1 MNRLTPNIRP
11 NLVGDYPEIHPLALI
26 DPSAQIIGR
35 VILKENVF
43 VGPLAVI
50 RADERGPDG
59 TVSPITIEKEVNV
72 QDGVIIHTASGT
84 EVILG
89 AKTTVAH
96 GATVHG
102 PCKIG
107 VGCFLAMRSVLYHV
121 DLEDHVWVGMG
132 AQVMRTA
139 LSSHTYVPAGSVIRS
154 RPDAWNLRVVSAKE
168 KKYMENVLERTAM
181 LREDY
186 RRMLQNG
193 PA

>member
-1 MNRLTPNIRP
+1 MNNRTPNIRP
-11 NLVGDYPEIHPLALI
+11 NLVGDYPEVHPSALI
-26 DPSAQIIGR
+26 DPSAQIIGK
-35 VILKENVF
+35 VILEKNVF

-59 TVSPITIEKEVNV
+59 TVSPIILGEEVNV
-72 QDGVIIHTASGT
+72 QDGVIIHSESGT
-84 EVILG
+84 TVTIG
-89 AKTTVAH
+89 AKTSVTH
-96 GATVHG
+96 GATIHG

-121 DLEDHVWVGMG
+121 DLEDYVWVGMG
-132 AQVMRTA
+132 AQIMRTV

-168 KKYMENVLERTAM
+168 KNYMEDVLLRTAT

-186 RRMLQNG
+186 RRLCQSS